1 MFYENSSLES
11 GVKMED
17 LIWQELTGGLSD
29 VREFVRVTFRLL
41 AAMLLGAI
49 VGLERESTGKPA
61 GVRTYMLV
69 ALASALFVIVP
80 LELGMPLAEVARIA
94 QGVATGIGFIG
105 AGAILKL
112 RENREIQGLTT
123 AAAIWMTAAVG
134 MTVGLGGL
142 GIGVLSVTLAW
153 VILAIIGRIT
163 NYLDLANEKQNPDA
177 RKGNASDPPQKKA
190 ADPNKEE

>member
-1 MFYENSSLES
+1 
-11 GVKMED
+11 MED
-17 LIWQELTGGLSD
+17 FIWQELTAGLPD
-29 VREFVRVTFRLL
+29 VQGFLRVTFRLL

-49 VGLERESTGKPA
+49 VGLERESTGQPA
-61 GVRTYMLV
+61 GVRTHMLV
-69 ALASALFVIVP
+69 ALASALFVMVP
-80 LELGMPLAEVARIA
+80 LEVGMPLADLGEIA

-112 RENREIQGLTT
+112 SKDGVIQGLTT

-142 GIGVLSVTLAW
+142 GIGALSVTLAW

-177 RKGNASDPPQKKA
+177 RKGNASDPPKKKA
-190 ADPNKEE
+190 TDPNKEE